1 MGEKFPPWFCE
12 TREKVTQKPELAQ
25 ALVSTKSWGRNP
37 FDLVDFARGKT
48 WCVAKVSATNAQM
61 QAFLDA
67 NCGNLGCEAILPGGS
82 CFEPNTVRNH
92 ASYAIDLYYRKTGEC
107 KSDIGTPSIADPS
120 YGNCQ
125 YP

>member
-1 MGEKFPPWFCE
+1 MANISTSLFLVTFLLGIVLCSS
-12 TREKVTQKPELAQ
+12 TRDFKLDGQKQ
-25 ALVSTKSWGRNP
+25 
-37 FDLVDFARGKT
+37 GKT

-67 NCGNLGCEAILPGGS
+67 NCGSLGCGAILPGGS

-107 KSDIGTPSIADPS
+107 KSDIGTPSINDPS
-120 YGNCQ
+120 YGKCQ